1 MASAYRIPMLPLQG
15 EIETR
20 AVLKQAAAAHR
31 RLAELKG
38 VVRTIPNQSILIDTL
53 TLQEAK
59 DSSAVENIIT
69 THDELFKAELFIESL
84 TSPSAKEVQR
94 YAYALREGFEL
105 VRANRMLTDNHILKI
120 QEELERNKAGYR
132 KLPGTALRN
141 QGTAETVY
149 TPPQDYET
157 IKFLMK
163 NLVDF
168 INDDSLSDIDNL
180 VKLTI
185 IHHQFESIH
194 PFYDGN
200 GRTGRIISILFLVI
214 KELLDLPVLY
224 LSRYIIRNKGRYYA
238 LLQDVRDNGNWEEWI
253 IFILRGIEETSVQTI
268 SLIEQIRSLMADY
281 KKRIR
286 KELPK
291 IYSQD
296 LLNNLFRHPYT
307 KIEFVEKELSL
318 SRKTASRYLSQLVD
332 NGFLELVKIG
342 RSNFY
347 LNEPLFDLFI
357 TSHSYE
363 KDSEDVP
370 LIESVDLNE

>member
-1 MASAYRIPMLPLQG
+1 
-15 EIETR
+15 
-20 AVLKQAAAAHR
+20 
-31 RLAELKG
+31 
-38 VVRTIPNQSILIDTL
+38 
-53 TLQEAK
+53 
-59 DSSAVENIIT
+59 
-69 THDELFKAELFIESL
+69 
-84 TSPSAKEVQR
+84 
-94 YAYALREGFEL
+94 
-105 VRANRMLTDNHILKI
+105 MLTDNHILKI

-185 IHHQFESIH
+185 IHHQFENIH